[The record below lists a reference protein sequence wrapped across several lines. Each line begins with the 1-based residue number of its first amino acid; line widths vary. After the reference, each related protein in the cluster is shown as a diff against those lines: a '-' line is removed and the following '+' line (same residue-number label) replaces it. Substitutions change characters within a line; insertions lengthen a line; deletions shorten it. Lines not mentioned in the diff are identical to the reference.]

1 MDNALIFCFK
11 IRVPDM
17 PLTEAE
23 AVVAKVE
30 PLESRAIEESLGMK
44 LVNVTFRVLQ
54 RERQAKDGRAAIL
67 QPEWL
72 AKLLTTEI

>member
-1 MDNALIFCFK
+1 
-11 IRVPDM
+11 M

-30 PLESRAIEESLGMK
+30 PLESRAIAESLGMK

-54 RERQAKDGRAAIL
+54 GERQAKDGRAAIL